1 MTYCLG
7 LSLKDGL
14 VLLADTRTNAGV
26 DHVATFSKLHVVERP
41 GERLIAVM
49 TAGNLAITQSV
60 ISHLTEG
67 LAAGDGEPP
76 ETLETVPSMFQ
87 AARLVGRAVREV
99 HDNDAKA
106 LSAQGVKFDAGFLVA
121 GQIVGRRQ
129 RLFQVY
135 SAGNFIEAT
144 EDTPYLQIGEHKY
157 GKPIL
162 DRVAHF
168 DTPLVEAVKLA
179 LISMDS
185 TLRSNLSVGPP
196 IDLIVSRRDSAKLG
210 FQRRIEE
217 DDPYF
222 KSIRDGW
229 SAALRD
235 AYRGMPTPD
244 WLNGAVSDA

>member
-7 LSLKDGL
+7 LSLRDGL

-41 GERLIAVM
+41 GERMIAVM

-60 ISHLTEG
+60 ISLLTEG
-67 LAAGDGEPP
+67 LSAGEGEPP
-76 ETLETVPSMFQ
+76 ETLETVASMFQ
-87 AARLVGRAVREV
+87 AARLVGKAVREV
-99 HDNDAKA
+99 YETDAAA

-121 GQIVGRRQ
+121 GQIIGRRQ

-162 DRVAHF
+162 DRVARY

-196 IDLIVSRRDSAKLG
+196 IDLLVSKRDSARVS
-210 FQRRIEE
+210 FRRRIEE
-217 DDPYF
+217 DDTYF
-222 KSIRDGW
+222 KSIREGW
-229 SAALRD
+229 SEALRE
-235 AYRGMPTPD
+235 AYRGMPVPP
-244 WLNGAVSDA
+244 WLNGAVSG